1 MTHSAKN
8 AHDANAGIE
17 SCIRTIEKAQPGKE
31 REVFKLQAGDAMKL
45 ARDYDFEKTE
55 VIARL
60 RSAALSKGIP
70 YDAAEA
76 VLSAATEPVQA
87 VPTRDT
93 CRSLEEAMAEP
104 VKTRSANAGET
115 HASEP
120 QIRRGRVIPIIPFG
134 ENQLGT
140 ERRQLVKD
148 LIPRAG
154 LCVVWGPPK
163 CGKSFWVFDLVMH
176 IALGRPYRGR
186 RVLAGPVVYGAFEG
200 AHGFSARIE
209 AFRQKFLLETAEPIP
224 FYLEPLTLNLVREH
238 RELIAAIKAALG
250 DTIPVVIVLDTL
262 NRSLEGSESNDK
274 DMAAYIRAVDA
285 LREAFDCA
293 VLIVHHCGIDGTRPR
308 GHTSLT
314 GAVDA
319 QLGVKRNG
327 TGNIEVKVEYM
338 KDGPEGSVI
347 ASRLDEV
354 IVGKDE
360 DGEAITS
367 CVVVPV
373 DGAAAVST
381 AKKSMHLPKGAQTAL
396 RALREA
402 VSECGC
408 VPPASSHI
416 PAGARV
422 VTTDK
427 WRDYAY
433 RLGISTSPED
443 RAKQQAFKRA
453 FEYLIRGGYVRV
465 LDNQVWLIG

>member
-17 SCIRTIEKAQPGKE
+17 SCIRIIEKAQPGKE
-31 REVFKLQAGDAMKL
+31 REVFKLQVIEAIRLVQGFGLDKA
-45 ARDYDFEKTE
+45 E
-55 VIARL
+55 VVARL
-60 RSAALSKGIP
+60 RRAALLKDIQCDAVDAVLGT
-70 YDAAEA
+70 AAEPVPA
-76 VLSAATEPVQA
+76 LPRQNTRRGLDEPV
-87 VPTRDT
+87 
-93 CRSLEEAMAEP
+93 AEP
-104 VKTRSANAGET
+104 VKIGSTNAGET
-115 HASEP
+115 YATKP
-120 QIRRGRVIPIIPFG
+120 QVRRGRVIPIIPFG
-134 ENQLGT
+134 ENRFGT
-140 ERRQLVKD
+140 ERRHLVKD
-148 LIPRAG
+148 LIPRTG
-154 LCVVWGPPK
+154 LCVAWGPPK
-163 CGKSFWVFDLVMH
+163 CGKSFWVFDLAMH

-186 RVLAGPVVYGAFEG
+186 RVQAGPVVYGAFEG

-209 AFRQKFLLETAEPIP
+209 AFRQKFLPDNAKPIP
-224 FYLEPLTLNLVREH
+224 FYLEPLTLNLVHEH

-250 DTIPVVIVLDTL
+250 DTIPVFIVLDTL

-319 QLGVKRNG
+319 QLAVKRNG

-338 KDGPEGSVI
+338 KDGPEGAVI
-347 ASRLDEV
+347 ASRLEEV
-354 IVGKDE
+354 NVGKDE

-373 DGAAAVST
+373 DGAAAVPM
-381 AKKSMHLPKGAQTAL
+381 AKKPIRLPKAAQTAL

-402 VSECGC
+402 LIECGGI
-408 VPPASSHI
+408 PPASNHI
-416 PAGARV
+416 PAGVRV
-422 VTTDK
+422 VTVNK

-433 RLGISTSPED
+433 RMGISTSPED

-453 FEYLIRGGYVRV
+453 TEH
-465 LDNQVWLIG
+465 LIGAEHVGLCAAVE